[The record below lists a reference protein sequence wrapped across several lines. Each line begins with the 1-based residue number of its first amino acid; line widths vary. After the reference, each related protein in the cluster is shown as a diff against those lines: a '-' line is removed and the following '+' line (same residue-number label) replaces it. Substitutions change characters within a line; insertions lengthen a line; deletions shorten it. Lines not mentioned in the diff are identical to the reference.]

1 MLNKI
6 DHLGIAVHSI
16 DDSMSL
22 YRDVFGL
29 DFEGTEEV
37 PDQGVRVAFFRLG
50 ESSLELLEPL
60 DDDGPI
66 ARFLEKHGEGIHH
79 VACGTDDIDAARRQA
94 DDHGVRLLSDEPQ
107 DGAHNK
113 LISFLHPK
121 DTGGVLFEF
130 TQRRSDD

>member
-16 DDSMSL
+16 DDSMDL

-29 DFEGTEEV
+29 EFEGTEEV

-60 DDDGPI
+60 DDKGPI
-66 ARFLEKHGEGIHH
+66 ARFLENHGEGLHH
-79 VACGTDDIDAARRQA
+79 VACGTDDIEDARRRA
-94 DDHGVRLLSDEPQ
+94 TEHDVRLLSDEPQ

-121 DTGGVLFEF
+121 DTDGVLFEF

>member
-37 PDQGVRVAFFRLG
+37 PEQGVRVAFFRLG

-79 VACGTDDIDAARRQA
+79 VACGTDDIEAARRQA

-121 DTGGVLFEF
+121 DTDGVLFEF
-130 TQRRSDD
+130 IQRRSDD